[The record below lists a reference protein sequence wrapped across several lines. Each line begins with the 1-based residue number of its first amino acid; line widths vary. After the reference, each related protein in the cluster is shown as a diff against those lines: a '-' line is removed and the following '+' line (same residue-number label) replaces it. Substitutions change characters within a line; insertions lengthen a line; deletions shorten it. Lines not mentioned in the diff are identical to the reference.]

1 MNILVGSA
9 GVPESDAAVAFAA
22 DEVRRAGGTLHVA
35 VHVPTPQT
43 EKAAET
49 HGEDMKSERR
59 RLETEVEELRRSD
72 LDCTPHFLQGPGR
85 TSRQLLDL
93 ARSLAI
99 DRIVIGTRRRSAVG
113 KLLLG
118 STASDVILHADC
130 PVTCVK
136 AEEDR

>member
-1 MNILVGSA
+1 MKILVGSA

-22 DEVRRAGGTLHVA
+22 EEVRRTGGALHVA

-49 HGEDMKSERR
+49 HGEDLRAERY
-59 RLETEVEELRRSD
+59 RLETEVEKLRRSD
-72 LDCTPHFLQGPGR
+72 LDCEAHFLQGPGR

-93 ARSLAI
+93 AHSLGV

-136 AEEDR
+136 ADTDH